1 MPSQIVSGRSV
12 PNFVL
17 ENVEILVG
25 PKNLTQCSTYWW
37 NSLSPHVW
45 EYVHI
50 QSIHNARELSNRT
63 AENIATLNNS
73 PTQQNIQTKKFQ
85 DMAKGANL
93 IVKVYVTVLDDN
105 LHWFFSVQGN
115 FRAADFSFPGA
126 D

>member
-93 IVKVYVTVLDDN
+93 IVKVYAVLDDN
-105 LHWFFSVQGN
+105 LH
-115 FRAADFSFPGA
+115 
-126 D
+126 